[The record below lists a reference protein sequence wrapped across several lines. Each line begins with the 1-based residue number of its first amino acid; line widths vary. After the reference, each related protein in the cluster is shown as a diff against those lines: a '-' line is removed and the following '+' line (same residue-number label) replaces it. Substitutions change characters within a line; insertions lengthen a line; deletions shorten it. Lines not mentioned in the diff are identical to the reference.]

1 MLCDEVIREL
11 AVPTDDRDSAGLAEH
26 LASCPSCAEWSKRDA
41 QLDRLWEATR
51 PKEPSSEE
59 WDSVWAHL
67 ASSLDSSRPTVFE
80 AFALP
85 IASSNGS
92 VAKVET
98 PLVAI
103 PRSSRSRRT
112 SLAAIGVLGL
122 AQAAAIFIVVAL
134 SWRQPSTTSHL
145 PQIADNPTSAASS
158 SVLPKVAQL
167 SPTLSATGVEI
178 EEGRLV
184 VIRVDG
190 PAAKVIDLT
199 PEGTSYSVDDWYLM
213 FNEVE
218 AIDNPV
224 VARKE

>member
-11 AVPTDDRDSAGLAEH
+11 AVRTDDRDSAGLAEH
-26 LASCPSCAEWSKRDA
+26 LASCPSCAEWSRRDA

-51 PKEPSSEE
+51 PTEPSPEE

-67 ASSLDSSRPTVFE
+67 ASSLDSSKPTVLE

-85 IASSNGS
+85 IASSNGP

-103 PRSSRSRRT
+103 PRSSRSRRR
-112 SLAAIGVLGL
+112 SLAAIGALGL
-122 AQAAAIFIVVAL
+122 AQAAAIFIAVAL
-134 SWRQPSTTSHL
+134 SWQPSTTSRP
-145 PQIADNPTSAASS
+145 PQIADKSTSAASS
-158 SVLPKVAQL
+158 SVSPKVAQL
-167 SPTLSATGVEI
+167 NPALSATGVEI

-190 PAAKVIDLT
+190 LAAKVIDLT
-199 PEGTSYSVDDWYLM
+199 PEGTPYSVDDWYLV
-213 FNEVE
+213 FNAVE
-218 AIDNPV
+218 AIANPV
-224 VARKE
+224 VAMKE